1 MLYPTHLKS
10 AYDDDI
16 SYRIFIRDLFSM
28 KHQSSWD
35 PNYIHE
41 VDDVSIDEYDYD
53 EDAASQLLDSIY
65 AETHS
70 IPVFNELYVL
80 AAATMMSE
88 DTSIGLAVLFSY
100 NFAYVFHNC
109 IISYVINNDTE
120 YSGFKELQ
128 YSLSKK

>member
-1 MLYPTHLKS
+1 MLYPVHLK
-10 AYDDDI
+10 ATYNDDI
-16 SYRIFIRDLFSM
+16 GYRIFIRNLFSM
-28 KHQSSWD
+28 KHQSPWD
-35 PNYIHE
+35 PSYIHE

-53 EDAASQLLDSIY
+53 DDAASQLLDSIY

-70 IPVFNELYVL
+70 IPVFNELYIL

-100 NFAYVFHNC
+100 NFANVFHKC
-109 IISYVINNDTE
+109 IISYISNNHTE